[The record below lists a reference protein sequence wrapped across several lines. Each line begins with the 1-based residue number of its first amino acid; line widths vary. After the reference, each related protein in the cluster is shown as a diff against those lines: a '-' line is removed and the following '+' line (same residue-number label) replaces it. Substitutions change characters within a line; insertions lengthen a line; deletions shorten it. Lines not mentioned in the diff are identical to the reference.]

1 MSSSLLRS
9 TSYNAYL
16 KKYPSLE
23 DLKEENEDADAAN
36 INELKENSRFREQRV
51 MVRKKEPS
59 NQRANN
65 HVYVKVTQQDAYV
78 KKISYSSVFAKNC
91 MPFKGYVC
99 ILI

>member
-9 TSYNAYL
+9 TSYNSYL

-23 DLKEENEDADAAN
+23 DLKEENEDADVAN
-36 INELKENSRFREQRV
+36 IDEQKENSREHRV

-65 HVYVKVTQQDAYV
+65 HVYVKVTQRDAYV

-91 MPFKGYVC
+91 IPFKGYVC
-99 ILI
+99 TDLK

>member
-9 TSYNAYL
+9 TSYNSYL

-23 DLKEENEDADAAN
+23 DLKEENEDADVAN
-36 INELKENSRFREQRV
+36 IDELKESSKEHRV
-51 MVRKKEPS
+51 MVRKKEHS

-65 HVYVKVTQQDAYV
+65 HAYVKVTQRDAYV

-91 MPFKGYVC
+91 IPFKGYVC
-99 ILI
+99 TDLK